1 MKLYIVRHGDPD
13 YAADC
18 LTERGRREAELLAD
32 RLEKLDFAA
41 IYVSPLGRARETA
54 QATLGRLGRQGETKD
69 WLREFA
75 PRRFDPDAGRE
86 TVIWD
91 WLPQSWTSEKA
102 FYDREG
108 WMHVPVM
115 EASGVPAEA
124 KWVYDGLDEVLAK
137 HGYRHEGD
145 IFRAEKPNRDGI
157 LFFCHFGVECVM
169 LGHLLGISPM
179 PLWHGTCALTTS
191 VTTLVTEER
200 REGIASFRMIS
211 FGDISHLTAAHQEP
225 SFSARFCETW
235 DCAEERHD

>member
-1 MKLYIVRHGDPD
+1 MIVRHGDPD
-13 YAADC
+13 YMNDC
-18 LTERGRREAELLAD
+18 LTERGRREAELLAEK
-32 RLEKLDFAA
+32 LEKQDFAA

-54 QATLGRLGRQGETKD
+54 EATLRRLGRQGETKD

-75 PRRFDPDAGRE
+75 PLRFDPDLGHP
-86 TVIWD
+86 TIVWD
-91 WLPQSWTSEKA
+91 WLPRKWTAEKA
-102 FYDREG
+102 FYDREA

-115 EASGVPAEA
+115 EEAGVPAEA
-124 KWVYDGLDEVLAK
+124 KWVRDGLDEVLLN
-137 HGYRHEGD
+137 HGYVREGE
-145 IFRAEKPNRDGI
+145 IYRAVRPNRDTL

-200 REGIASFRMIS
+200 RQGIASWRMCC
-211 FGDISHLTAAHQEP
+211 FGDVSHLAAAGVLP